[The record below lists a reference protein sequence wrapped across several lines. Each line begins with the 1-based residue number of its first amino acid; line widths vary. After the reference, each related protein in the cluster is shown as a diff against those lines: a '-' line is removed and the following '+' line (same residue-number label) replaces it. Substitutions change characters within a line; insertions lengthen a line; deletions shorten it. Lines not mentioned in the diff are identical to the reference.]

1 MSTNDCKYFVLFSN
15 EVFACLILI
24 RHLMML
30 MMMYLLFLNSYSPIA
45 LFLPLSNSTNF
56 ILLTFVCCFIFA
68 CWLEVLPWLLPWS
81 CCCWWFSRFIISRK
95 FFLVLRL
102 QLPYIILYSE
112 FLFFLF
118 VLFVDWKGK
127 NLKKNK
133 SKKKKNNKKTFR
145 NEDFYLRVRWNS

>member
-56 ILLTFVCCFIFA
+56 ILLTFICLFVVLFLLVGWKYYHDCCHEAVAVGGFHVSLF
-68 CWLEVLPWLLPWS
+68 PGN
-81 CCCWWFSRFIISRK
+81 
-95 FFLVLRL
+95 FFLYFV
-102 QLPYIILYSE
+102 YN
-112 FLFFLF
+112 FLTLSCIQNFFF
-118 VLFVDWKGK
+118 
-127 NLKKNK
+127 
-133 SKKKKNNKKTFR
+133 
-145 NEDFYLRVRWNS
+145 FYLFYSLTEKAKI